1 MSSEMIGILGIVL
14 MFLLLALR
22 MYIGMAMALIGFL
35 GLCSLVGVGAGVNI
49 LGITPLAEGSSY
61 TLSVIPLFV
70 LMGQF
75 AFISGISTDI
85 YKTVYAWLGCF
96 QGGLAMATILACAGF
111 AAISGSSVATA
122 ATMGTVALPEMDKY
136 NYRGLVYFH

>member
-1 MSSEMIGILGIVL
+1 MSPEIVGLAGIACLVV
-14 MFLLLALR
+14 LLALG

-35 GLCSLVGVGAGVNI
+35 GLSILVGVEAGVHI

-85 YKTVYAWLGCF
+85 YRTVYAWMGHF
-96 QGGLAMATILACAGF
+96 RGGWPWRRSWPVPVSRRYAG
-111 AAISGSSVATA
+111 
-122 ATMGTVALPEMDKY
+122 LPWQRARPWVWWRFPK
-136 NYRGLVYFH
+136 